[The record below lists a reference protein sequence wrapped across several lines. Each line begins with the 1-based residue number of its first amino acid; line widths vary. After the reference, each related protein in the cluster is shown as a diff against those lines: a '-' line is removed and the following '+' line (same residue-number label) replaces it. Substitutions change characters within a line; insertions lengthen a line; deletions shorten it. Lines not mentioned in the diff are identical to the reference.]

1 MSYTALR
8 PGGKEQRAYRRRRY
22 ERGGM
27 TEDDVSVYTTKKETG
42 ESGRRGE
49 KKDEERE
56 GKEKEKER
64 TRNLPT
70 DWTK

>member
-1 MSYTALR
+1 MHH
-8 PGGKEQRAYRRRRY
+8 
-22 ERGGM
+22 
-27 TEDDVSVYTTKKETG
+27 KKETG